1 MSEWTNSIVG
11 RDGHLQICHER
22 TGCWM
27 GEAACCDPLPPR
39 RTSHLVKERRG
50 ECSGLGRG
58 EEVEGSKRGDIIAV
72 FLIVLLI
79 VIDVVVVVAIIVVI
93 AITMLARWK
102 LEGWAATLHLRGTAR
117 VGCLSSTAKTTL
129 SSSLVIFL
137 DFSLIFFGFI
147 CKMSDG

>member
-27 GEAACCDPLPPR
+27 GEAACCNPLPPR
-39 RTSHLVKERRG
+39 RTSRLVKERRG

-58 EEVEGSKRGDIIAV
+58 EEVEGSKGGDIIAV

-137 DFSLIFFGFI
+137 DFSLVFFGFI

>member
-58 EEVEGSKRGDIIAV
+58 EEVEGSKGGDII
-72 FLIVLLI
+72 IVLLI

-117 VGCLSSTAKTTL
+117 VGWLSSTAKTTH

-137 DFSLIFFGFI
+137 DFWLIFFGFI
-147 CKMSDG
+147 CKMSNG

>member
-1 MSEWTNSIVG
+1 MATSRSVMKG
-11 RDGHLQICHER
+11 L
-22 TGCWM
+22 
-27 GEAACCDPLPPR
+27 AAGWVKL
-39 RTSHLVKERRG
+39 LVAI
-50 ECSGLGRG
+50 LFLL
-58 EEVEGSKRGDIIAV
+58 VALLIWSKRGGENVQASEEEKRSKEAREV
-72 FLIVLLI
+72 TSLLFFLIVLLI

-137 DFSLIFFGFI
+137 DFWLICFGFI